1 MSDRRDG
8 APPTL
13 TADPPPEDASPA
25 AGGREKGFWRE
36 LPVLVGIALLIAIL
50 IKSFLIQAFYI
61 PSPSMEPTLVR
72 GDRVLVCR
80 ICVRVGD
87 VSRGD
92 VIVFADPDPEP
103 HADDGFVR
111 DAFRWLAEGVG
122 VAQPEDEDFIKRV
135 IGIPGDVVEIR
146 RGTVYVNRERIDEP
160 YLDRAADTRSFAP
173 RTIPDGMLFVMGD
186 NRLVSG
192 DSRFEPP
199 TGVGLVPEDRVIGV
213 AFVRVW
219 PPSRWGWI

>member
-1 MSDRRDG
+1 MSERRDG

-13 TADPPPEDASPA
+13 TADPPPEDARPPERS
-25 AGGREKGFWRE
+25 EKGFWRE
-36 LPVLVGIALLIAIL
+36 LPVLVAIALLIAIL

-80 ICVRVGD
+80 VCVRFGD
-87 VSRGD
+87 VARGD
-92 VIVFADPDPEP
+92 VVVFADPDPEP
-103 HADDGFVR
+103 HAEDGFVR
-111 DAFRWLAEGVG
+111 DALRWLAEGVG

-135 IGIPGDVVEIR
+135 VGLPGDVVEIR
-146 RGTVYVNRERIDEP
+146 RGNVFVNGDRLDEP
-160 YLDRAADTRSFAP
+160 YLDDREDTRSFAP

-192 DSRFEPP
+192 DSRFDPP

>member
-1 MSDRRDG
+1 
-8 APPTL
+8 
-13 TADPPPEDASPA
+13 
-25 AGGREKGFWRE
+25 
-36 LPVLVGIALLIAIL
+36 
-50 IKSFLIQAFYI
+50 
-61 PSPSMEPTLVR
+61 MEPTLVR

-111 DAFRWLAEGVG
+111 DAVRWLAEGVG

-135 IGIPGDVVEIR
+135 VGLPGDVVEIR
-146 RGTVYVNRERIDEP
+146 RGNVFIDGERIDEP
-160 YLDRAADTRSFAP
+160 YLDPREDTRDFPP
-173 RTIPDGMLFVMGD
+173 RTVPDGMLFVMGD

-192 DSRFEPP
+192 DSRFDPP

-219 PPSRWGWI
+219 PPARWGWI